1 MTRSIRAECSARSDA
16 RYPAGLNTGIDRLSS
31 TASNATAT
39 GKPTASFAG
48 STPTTSLIE
57 LDEGPVM
64 LSNVIGVDPAKLA
77 VGLPV
82 AVAFEAVDDSLS
94 IPVFKPAG

>member
-1 MTRSIRAECSARSDA
+1 VA
-16 RYPAGLNTGIDRLSS
+16 
-31 TASNATAT
+31 
-39 GKPTASFAG
+39 
-48 STPTTSLIE
+48 LIE

-64 LSNVIGVDPAKLA
+64 LSNVVGVDPANVA

-94 IPVFKPAG
+94 IPVFEPAG

>member
-1 MTRSIRAECSARSDA
+1 MSGR
-16 RYPAGLNTGIDRLSS
+16 GQVF
-31 TASNATAT
+31 
-39 GKPTASFAG
+39 SFAIFHRAYHPAWEG
-48 STPTTSLIE
+48 KVPYTVALIE

-64 LSNVIGVDPAKLA
+64 LSNVVGVDPANVA

-94 IPVFKPAG
+94 IPVFEPAG